1 MEFVDPPDEKNFIG
15 YVAKKV
21 TLMSCKNKLKQCLKK
36 KNLKQQNN
44 LFSVVIGVTYYLTEI
59 NDKLQK
65 HRLTKTCIRFI

>member
-36 KNLKQQNN
+36 KK
-44 LFSVVIGVTYYLTEI
+44 IETA
-59 NDKLQK
+59 K
-65 HRLTKTCIRFI
+65 